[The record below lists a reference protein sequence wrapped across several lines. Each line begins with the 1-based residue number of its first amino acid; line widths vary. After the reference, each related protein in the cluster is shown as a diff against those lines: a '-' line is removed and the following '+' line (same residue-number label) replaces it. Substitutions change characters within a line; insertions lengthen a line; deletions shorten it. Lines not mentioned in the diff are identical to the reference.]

1 MTELS
6 EELDTE
12 DLDSIKF
19 LLSCKLSREKL
30 EKTKVKTTTKTSK
43 WTRHDFVFTHF
54 QIYVGGNLLLT
65 ILTL

>member
-30 EKTKVKTTTKTSK
+30 EKTKVKTKTKTP
-43 WTRHDFVFTHF
+43 
-54 QIYVGGNLLLT
+54 NE
-65 ILTL
+65 